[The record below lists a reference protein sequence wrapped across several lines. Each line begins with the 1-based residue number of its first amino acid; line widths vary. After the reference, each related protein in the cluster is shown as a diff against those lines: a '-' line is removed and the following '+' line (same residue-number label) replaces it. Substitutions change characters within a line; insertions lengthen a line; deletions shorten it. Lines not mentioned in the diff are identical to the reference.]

1 MEKLTLKSMK
11 LYFEGIPELE
21 TERLILTLFS
31 RNDMVPYLRYNEDG
45 TSLLSRV
52 YQEMLPRLPLRYIYK
67 NKGVMFRA

>member
-52 YQEMLPRLPLRYIYK
+52 IRRCSHDCHFATFIK
-67 NKGVMFRA
+67 IKG